1 MTILLAA
8 IDDSAACR
16 PTLEVAG
23 WAARLIDAELVA
35 VHVQHQGSGETARE
49 TAKSLNIPF
58 LVRHGDTVAEIGA
71 TGDELHAVVLAVGA
85 RSFPGGATPAGHVA
99 LELAQLAT
107 VPLLIVPPD
116 VANHRIDRI
125 LIALGRNGDAG
136 IVLAVAEQLSPIDT
150 PDIVAVHV
158 FRPDALP
165 PFGDDPTF
173 EVEAW
178 TRELLRQATSTAA
191 AHVHL
196 DIRVGDPALQV
207 SEAVRD
213 AKADLVVLAWHRE
226 LSEGHAQIVRRVLE
240 TSRVPLVLLNA
251 QPVDTPVGVAQEG
264 RL

>member
-1 MTILLAA
+1 MTTLLAA

-23 WAARLIDAELVA
+23 WAAKLIAADVVA
-35 VHVQHQGSGETARE
+35 VHVEHDGSGEMARE
-49 TAKSLNIPF
+49 TAQSLNIPF

-71 TGDELHAVVLAVGA
+71 AGDELHAVAVAVGA
-85 RSFPGGATPAGHVA
+85 RSLPGGATPAGHVA
-99 LELAQLAT
+99 LALAQQAT

-116 VANHRIDRI
+116 AATHRIDRI
-125 LIALGRNGDAG
+125 LIALGRNDDTG
-136 IVLAVAEQLSPIDT
+136 IVLAVAEQLSPIDP

-165 PFGDDPTF
+165 PFGDDPAF
-173 EVEAW
+173 EIEAW

-191 AHVHL
+191 AHVQL
-196 DIRVGDPALQV
+196 DIRVGEPALQV

-226 LSEGHAQIVRRVLE
+226 LSEGHARIVRRVLE
-240 TSRVPLVLLNA
+240 TSHVPLVLLNA
-251 QPVDTPVGVAQEG
+251 QPVDARVGIAQEG
-264 RL
+264 RI